1 MDETLT
7 DFLCQGDGREGAVAM
22 GGPCGGRLSGPG
34 GTARRWH
41 AGHSEG
47 SSMFSPNMMLHVL
60 FFLGV
65 LRDEEQTEL
74 CLLSGSPC
82 ETACTGHFKRWQ
94 YRMIA

>member
-1 MDETLT
+1 MA
-7 DFLCQGDGREGAVAM
+7 GGGRGPAGA
-22 GGPCGGRLSGPG
+22 RLSGPG

-65 LRDEEQTEL
+65 LQDEEQTEL

-82 ETACTGHFKRWQ
+82 ETACTGHFRQALPIPYDSMKRGTCLLL
-94 YRMIA
+94 